1 MSSASISTERIAL
14 KISDLEARLKAEN
27 AASERD
33 TIAGGLAVAP
43 GVRRP
48 ATISRP
54 KRLCD
59 PSSPLPPRHEGT
71 PTRSRKELALHG
83 LPTYTQNRPQESA
96 AEIDAKMKEIMR
108 QTGVLTIEGK
118 QSIGS
123 QKYQTEESDLEHLGD
138 LGYGTCGH
146 VVKMLHRPSKTVIA
160 VKQMRRSGNREEEKR
175 IIMDIEVV
183 LKSHDCPFIVQ
194 CLGCFI
200 TDADVW
206 ICMELMATCF
216 DKLLKRIKKPLPE
229 DVLGN
234 VTVATVKALHYL
246 KETHGVIHRDVKP
259 SNILLDE
266 RGIVKLCDFGISGRL
281 VDSKAKTRGAGCAA
295 YMAPERID
303 PPNPTNPD
311 YDIRAD
317 VWSLGITLVELAS
330 GHFPYTNCKTDFEV
344 LTKVINEDPP
354 SLPADQSFSPEFQ
367 NFVSSC
373 LTKNYQKRP
382 KYRKLLKDPFILKYE
397 NAEFDLA
404 RWYASTFETST
415 PPALVASETAV
426 TNLTST
432 AVQTNSSPI
441 QSSSKPSPSYSNAS
455 TNTVASPTSCLSP
468 TYVNASTNT
477 PVTSPIRKYTPPSS
491 GSSISQAS
499 PTPPRRQGVFNHSQF
514 HHRNLSDPRHHE
526 QYIRH
531 HEQPHRFYQ
540 YHDQPIYGR
549 PSEPRL
555 YSNERLHPDLPP
567 TIPPRIYPAD
577 QRKRHPSEP
586 HQILTSANGT
596 PPPPIYHRAF
606 SFSPPPPPASAHRP
620 HSPDKWFASYL
631 QLQLGRRSPLPQQPS
646 AGPPIYARSPP
657 PIYTEHIYQRDTL
670 VIPPSPPPRSSRLQA
685 EESPRL
691 RRGFLDTTR
700 RSLGAGET
708 RYFVASPSMPRRHVS
723 PAPPE
728 PPPRRINESMSV
740 PGSPQ
745 HGRVPPF
752 RLQYQSTPEPQRRT
766 LPDGGGGGTDLQEQL

>member
-27 AASERD
+27 AASERE
-33 TIAGGLAVAP
+33 GLADGVESTPA
-43 GVRRP
+43 VRRP
-48 ATISRP
+48 ATINRP
-54 KRLCD
+54 QRLCD

-71 PTRSRKELALHG
+71 PTRSRKELMLPG
-83 LPTYTQNRPQESA
+83 LPVYVQNRPQESA
-96 AEIDAKMKEIMR
+96 AEIDAKMKEIM
-108 QTGVLTIEGK
+108 QQNGILNIQGK
-118 QSIGS
+118 
-123 QKYQTEESDLEHLGD
+123 KYQTVEYELEHLGD

-146 VVKMLHRPSKTVIA
+146 VVKMLHKPSDTVIA
-160 VKQMRRSGNREEEKR
+160 VKQMRRSGNKEENKR

-216 DKLLKRIKKPLPE
+216 DKLLKRIKQPVPE
-229 DVLGN
+229 DVLGK

-246 KETHGVIHRDVKP
+246 KEMHGVIHRDVKP

-266 RGIVKLCDFGISGRL
+266 RGNVKLCDFGISGRL

-354 SLPADQSFSPEFQ
+354 MLPADQSFSPEFHT
-367 NFVSSC
+367 FVSSC

-382 KYRKLLKDPFILKYE
+382 KYRKLLKEAFILNYE
-397 NAEFDLA
+397 HKEVDLA
-404 RWYASTFETST
+404 QWYASTFEPS
-415 PPALVASETAV
+415 V
-426 TNLTST
+426 TST
-432 AVQTNSSPI
+432 AVQTKS
-441 QSSSKPSPSYSNAS
+441 SPSYSNAS
-455 TNTVASPTSCLSP
+455 TNTVSSPTACLSP
-468 TYVNASTNT
+468 TYVHASTNT
-477 PVTSPIRKYTPPSS
+477 PVTSPIRKYTPSSS
-491 GSSISQAS
+491 GSSMSQAS

-514 HHRNLSDPRHHE
+514 HHRNLSDPRY
-526 QYIRH
+526 Q
-531 HEQPHRFYQ
+531 EQPVRYQEQAHRYYQ
-540 YHDQPIYGR
+540 QPDQPIYGR
-549 PSEPRL
+549 SESRAFPH
-555 YSNERLHPDLPP
+555 ERLHPELPP
-567 TIPPRIYPAD
+567 TIPPRIYPIE

-586 HQILTSANGT
+586 QTNGT
-596 PPPPIYHRAF
+596 PPPVYHRAF
-606 SFSPPPPPASAHRP
+606 SFSPPPPPASAHHRP

-631 QLQLGRRSPLPQQPS
+631 HMQLGRRSPLLQAAP
-646 AGPPIYARSPP
+646 AYARSPP
-657 PIYTEHIYQRDTL
+657 PVYTEHLLQRETTL
-670 VIPPSPPPRSSRLQA
+670 VLPPPSPPPRATRILATSA
-685 EESPRL
+685 ADESPRL

-700 RSLGAGET
+700 RSLGADA
-708 RYFVASPSMPRRHVS
+708 RYASPSLPRRHVS

-745 HGRVPPF
+745 HGRAAPF
-752 RLQYQSTPEPQRRT
+752 RLRYQCTPEPQRRT
-766 LPDGGGGGTDLQEQL
+766 LPGGAGGGGASDLHEQL